1 MITGRSLVAGIPVG
15 PRQAGPHADVLAFRA
30 LNPATGEEL
39 PTVFYSASSEEIRDA
54 GIAAARAY
62 SATLLRSAQDRAAL
76 LAGIAAQLD
85 DIRDDVISIASK
97 ETGLSS
103 SRLGHE
109 CERATS
115 TLRMFADLVRDG
127 SWVRAVV
134 DPARAAAGTMCSPDL
149 RLMLRP
155 LGPVAVFGASNF
167 PLAYSTAGTDTSS
180 ALAAGCPVIV
190 KGHPSHPA
198 TGEMVAH
205 AIVRA
210 VDAAGFDPGLFSFLH
225 SGGGGARESAVGR
238 ELVQL
243 PMIRAVGF
251 TGSYR
256 AGTAIEELCRARTA
270 NGRPDPI
277 PMFAEMGSTNPVFVL
292 PALLER
298 RAKALAATLFAS
310 MTNSAGQMCTC
321 PGLIVIPE
329 TAGAAEFVAEF
340 ERLVSAS
347 GGMTMLSFRVREGY
361 HERVVELV
369 RTPGVTLNARGA
381 LATSGPG
388 LGASSGVVTQLGSGA
403 HSGSGSVIGS
413 GLGSLP
419 NRPALESVAMVFSC
433 SLSAF
438 RTAETVR
445 DECFG
450 PSTVIVRCP
459 AADDLIEA
467 AELIRGSLT
476 ASVFTRLHADDA
488 VGDADRVLA
497 VRLLAA
503 LERRAGRIVFD
514 GVPTGVAVSPAMVHG
529 GPFPATNQPH
539 ATAVGP
545 HAVERWCRPVCY
557 QNVPTD
563 LLSPELRD
571 ENPMNVQRWAAGT
584 WGRGPLPPR
593 T

>member
-15 PRQAGPHADVLAFRA
+15 PRHAGPHADVLAFRA
-30 LNPATGEEL
+30 INPATGEEL
-39 PTVFYSASSEEIRDA
+39 PTVFYSASGEEIRDA
-54 GIAAARAY
+54 GVAAARAFAA
-62 SATLLRSAQDRAAL
+62 SSVRSAADRADL
-76 LAGIAAQLD
+76 LAGIATQLD
-85 DIRDDVISIASK
+85 EIRDAVISIATK

-103 SRLGHE
+103 ARRLGPE
-109 CERATS
+109 LERATG
-115 TLRMFADLVRDG
+115 TLRMFADVVRDG
-127 SWVRAVV
+127 SWVRAAV
-134 DPARAAAGTMCSPDL
+134 DPSRAPAHTARTPDL
-149 RLMLRP
+149 RRMLRP

-167 PLAYSTAGTDTSS
+167 PIAYSTAGTDTSS

-190 KGHPSHPA
+190 KGHPSHPG

-205 AIVRA
+205 AIARA
-210 VDAAGFDPGLFSFLH
+210 IDSTGFDPGMFSFLH
-225 SGGGGARESAVGR
+225 SGGGGSRELAVGR

-243 PMIRAVGF
+243 PAVRAVGF

-256 AGTAIEELCRARTA
+256 AGMAIEELCRSRQL

-298 RAKALAATLFAS
+298 RAPELAATLFTS
-310 MTNSAGQMCTC
+310 MTSSAGQMCTC

-329 TAGAAEFVAEF
+329 SAGAAEFVAEF

-369 RTPGVTLNARGA
+369 RTPGVTLNARGSLEQPHTHGIGAQAGAGTGPAA
-381 LATSGPG
+381 LGPG
-388 LGASSGVVTQLGSGA
+388 V
-403 HSGSGSVIGS
+403 
-413 GLGSLP
+413 GSLP

-433 SLSAF
+433 TLSAF
-438 RTAETVR
+438 RTADTLR

-459 AADDLIEA
+459 TAEDLIEA

-476 ASVFTRLHADDA
+476 ASVFTRLGADGH
-488 VGDADRVLA
+488 VSESDRVLA
-497 VRLLAA
+497 VRLLAT
-503 LERRAGRIVFD
+503 LERCVGRIIFD

-529 GPFPATNQPH
+529 GPFPATNQPNS
-539 ATAVGP
+539 TAVGS
-545 HAVERWCRPVCY
+545 HAMERWCRPICY
-557 QNVPTD
+557 QNVPPD
-563 LLSPELRD
+563 LLNAELRD
-571 ENPMNVQRWAAGT
+571 ENPMNVHRWAGGA
-584 WGRGPLPPR
+584 WGRGPTPSES
-593 T
+593 